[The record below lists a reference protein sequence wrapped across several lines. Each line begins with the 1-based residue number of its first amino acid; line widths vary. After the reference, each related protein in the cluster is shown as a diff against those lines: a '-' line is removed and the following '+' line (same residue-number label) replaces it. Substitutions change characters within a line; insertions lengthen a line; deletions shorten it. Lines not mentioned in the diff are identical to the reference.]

1 MNDVQ
6 RIEEMI
12 NSNHVFLFMKGEPNM
27 PLCGFSAQ
35 VVNLLRDLD
44 VEFESFNILSDQG
57 IRQTLKEYANW
68 PTFPQLWVD
77 GKLVGGCDIVMELAQ
92 SGELQKILAEE

>member
-1 MNDVQ
+1 MGDVE

-12 NSNHVFLFMKGEPNM
+12 NSSKVFLFMKGDADM
-27 PLCGFSAQ
+27 PMCGFSAR
-35 VVNLLRDLD
+35 VVHILRDLD
-44 VEFESFNILSDQG
+44 VEFESFNILSDAG

-77 GKLVGGCDIVMELAQ
+77 GKLVGGCDIVMDMAE
-92 SGELQKILAEE
+92 SGELQKLLAEE